1 MVPTFRQ
8 CGVGGFHG
16 RGWFVDVDS
25 EGAGSMI
32 KTIRPH
38 SEECVSCG
46 GFATHED
53 SCVVTS
59 GV

>member
-1 MVPTFRQ
+1 
-8 CGVGGFHG
+8 
-16 RGWFVDVDS
+16 
-25 EGAGSMI
+25 MI